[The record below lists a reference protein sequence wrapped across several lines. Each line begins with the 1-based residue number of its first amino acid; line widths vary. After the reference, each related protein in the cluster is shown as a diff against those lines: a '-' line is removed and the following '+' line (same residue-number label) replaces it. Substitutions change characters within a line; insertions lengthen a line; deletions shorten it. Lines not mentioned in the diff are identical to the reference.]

1 MATPRPSRLAR
12 KPRAQYHHGDLRRA
26 LLQAAVRTLQ
36 KQGLDALTLR
46 SVGDELGVSRSALY
60 RHFSDKAALLTAVA
74 SEGFRLLHD
83 ALRAAWE
90 QGGKGRA
97 GSLAMGEAYV
107 SFALEHPWHYRVM
120 FGSGF
125 DLDASDPALRQAGA
139 AALEVLV
146 ESLVELQAAG
156 LARQED
162 VRTQANFVWAV
173 VHGVAMLAID
183 GSIEHQGADAKALAR
198 YAVERLHTGIAP
210 AVP

>member
-1 MATPRPSRLAR
+1 MATLRARRPVR
-12 KPRAQYHHGDLRRA
+12 KPREQYHHGDLRRA

-36 KQGLDALTLR
+36 KQGLEALTLR

-74 SEGFRLLHD
+74 SEGFRMLHD
-83 ALRAAWE
+83 ELRSAWE
-90 QGGKGRA
+90 HSGKGRV

-125 DLDASDPALRQAGA
+125 DLDASNAELRQTGSA
-139 AALEVLV
+139 AFDVLV

-183 GSIEHQGADAKALAR
+183 GSIEHQGAEPKALAR
-198 YAVERLHTGIAP
+198 YAVERLHTGIAATRP
-210 AVP
+210 